1 MDLQF
6 KMNSEQ
12 LFKTKI
18 AVESFNKSLMLNGR
32 KIKNTLGKDDFLKLL
47 IVQLENQDP
56 TKPLEDKAFIAQ
68 MAQFSSLEQ
77 MTEIN
82 TTLSNL
88 IINNKINNA
97 YSLLGKW
104 VEVLD
109 KDTNKLIEGNV
120 TEVQFKNGTPNI
132 TVNGMSYSVDDIVK
146 VAVNAAKND
155 DKAK

>member
-12 LFKTKI
+12 LFKTKM
-18 AVESFNKSLMLNGR
+18 AVESFNKTLMVNGR

-155 DKAK
+155 DKAE

>member
-146 VAVNAAKND
+146 VSVNAAKND
-155 DKAK
+155 DKAE

>member
-18 AVESFNKSLMLNGR
+18 AVESFNKSLMVNGR

>member
-1 MDLQF
+1 MDLQL
-6 KMNSEQ
+6 KMNNEQ

-18 AVESFNKSLMLNGR
+18 AVESFNKTLMKNGR

-97 YSLLGKW
+97 YSLLGKF
-104 VEVLD
+104 VGVLD
-109 KDTNKLIEGNV
+109 KNTNKVVEGVV
-120 TEVQFKNGTPNI
+120 TQVAFKNGSPEI
-132 TVNGMSYSVDDIVK
+132 TINGMNFSVDDIVK
-146 VAVNAAKND
+146 VAMV
-155 DKAK
+155 DKEKR

>member
-6 KMNSEQ
+6 KMNSEE
-12 LFKTKI
+12 LFKTKM
-18 AVESFNKSLMLNGR
+18 AVESFNKSLMVNGR
-32 KIKNTLGKDDFLKLL
+32 KVKNNLGKDDFLKLL

-146 VAVNAAKND
+146 VAVNAVRND
-155 DKAK
+155 DNSE